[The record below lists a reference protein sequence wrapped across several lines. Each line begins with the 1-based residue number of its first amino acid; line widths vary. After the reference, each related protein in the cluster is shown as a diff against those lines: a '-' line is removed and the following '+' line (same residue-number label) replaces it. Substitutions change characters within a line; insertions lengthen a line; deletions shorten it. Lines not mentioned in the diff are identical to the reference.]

1 MAYRNQAAIRMD
13 ADDSILFRRSTLVED
28 FTPPTT
34 LLRLAGAA
42 QPVHLP
48 SLAPMVIATEDAE
61 AAQTVLLRC
70 GCAGCMK
77 MSKNT
82 DGFAFDG
89 VGDDKDIAPTAPVLI
104 TTDVHADDATTTA
117 TLELDGAHVIAAIDT
132 VGDMDWFKVHF
143 EAGQTY
149 DVSMFLKVGG
159 PNAVPLADAFL
170 ELYDANGTFILSADG
185 GGPNTPSGLDA
196 ILTYTAEVTGDYY
209 INARSF
215 DNEPADGTNGEFVGD
230 YEIFLTSVDANAP
243 GSYVPF
249 YSPDSPLHSIDWG
262 SVFDRSSR
270 NPDGDNG
277 SRPNYRTPDGGSPI
291 TNNEYGITGKNVIT
305 YYFAKQGDVFVDE
318 EPGGIATMVQAKNM
332 LQWEKDAF
340 RVALDQFENVAD
352 IIYIEVATRAE
363 ADLKFITYQGTPGV
377 GASLLGR
384 MSPPNEPNE
393 GQAEFNSG
401 DVRWTEAGVSQGG
414 FYFTTLLHEFGH
426 GHGMAHPHDNGGRS
440 SVMRGAGPSED
451 AGSVPIGGTLGDFDL
466 SQQVFTMMSYND
478 GWQSSPYGMPS
489 SGGITG
495 TNASPF
501 GWMGTLGALDIAV
514 IQDKYGVNEEYNSGA
529 NIYSLKDENAAGTFY
544 SSIWDGGGTD
554 EIRYTGAR
562 DANIDL
568 RAASLQYEQGGGGW
582 MNYAFGIHGGYT
594 IANGV
599 VIENGTTGSGND
611 SLRGN
616 EAANV
621 LRGNAGND
629 TIGGFGG
636 NDRLEGGAGDDI
648 VDGGLGNDNLIGGD
662 GNDQLTDTGGT
673 SDQLYGQNG
682 NDVLAIARAAGG
694 AGSFV
699 LDGGAGD
706 DRFILSALSGMT
718 QARGGDGLDRFEAH
732 GSATVTGGL
741 GVDTIRIEGDFAA
754 GAVVAV
760 EDFTAGAGGDRLDLA
775 GFMTAKFTNWDG
787 VANPTSTGHVRV
799 IASATGSVVQ
809 VDLNGGSNSWVT
821 VATLKGVSP
830 GQLTAENLGF
840 AQTGG
845 ANGIVGTAGNDTLNG
860 SAGAD
865 TILGLAGDDILKGN
879 GGNDEL
885 QGDGG
890 KDKLYG
896 LDGDDA
902 LYGGDDIDQLLGGN
916 GNDALFGDA
925 GDDIL
930 IGGLGKDTLT
940 GGAGRDSFSYTL
952 TAESAVGAADRIL
965 DFSASQG
972 DKLNVK
978 GVDANTGLAG
988 DQAFAFVAAFDG
1000 HAAQAVRAY
1009 DGVANLTTLS
1019 FDTNGDAVAD
1029 MVIELNGNVT
1039 SGWIL

>member
-1 MAYRNQAAIRMD
+1 MAYRTQAAIRMD
-13 ADDSILFRRSTLVED
+13 AENDILFRREMFGDDDRMARTSHSFADLMTTTSLVSSNGGSTTVSNGGFD
-28 FTPPTT
+28 WV
-34 LLRLAGAA
+34 AYAA
-42 QPVHLP
+42 ALKH
-48 SLAPMVIATEDAE
+48 DH
-61 AAQTVLLRC
+61 
-70 GCAGCMK
+70 GHG
-77 MSKNT
+77 

-89 VGDDKDIAPTAPVLI
+89 VGDDKDGPLPTLPLLI
-104 TTDVHADDATTTA
+104 TTDLQPQDTSTTA
-117 TLELDGAHVIAAIDT
+117 TLTVDGAHVISSIDMIA
-132 VGDMDWFKVHF
+132 DEDWFAVTF

-149 DVSMFLKVGG
+149 DISMFLTTSG
-159 PNAVPLADAFL
+159 PNLVPLADAYI
-170 ELYDANGTFILSADG
+170 ELYDAGGTFLLSADG

-196 ILTYTAEVTGDYY
+196 IMTYTAQASGTYY
-209 INARSF
+209 VNARAF
-215 DNEPADGTNGEFVGD
+215 DNVPADGTRGDFVGD
-230 YEIFLTSVDANAP
+230 YELFVTSVDESDPTA
-243 GSYVPF
+243 YVPF

-277 SRPNYRTPDGGSPI
+277 SRPNYRVPDGGTPI
-291 TNNEYGITGKNVIT
+291 TNNEYGITGKNVIS

-318 EPGGIATMVQAKNM
+318 EPGGLATMIQAKDM

-340 RVALDQFENVAD
+340 RAALDLYENVAD
-352 IIYIEVATRAE
+352 IIYIEVDNRAE

-401 DVRWTEAGVSQGG
+401 DVRWTEEGVSQGG
-414 FYFTTLLHEFGH
+414 FYFSTLLHEFGH

-440 SVMRGAGPSED
+440 SIMRGAGPSDDPVEG
-451 AGSVPIGGTLGDFDL
+451 AIGGQLGDYDL
-466 SQQVFTMMSYND
+466 SQQVFTIMSYND
-478 GWQSSPYGMPS
+478 GWQTSPYGGPS
-489 SGGITG
+489 AGGITG
-495 TNASPF
+495 TDADPF
-501 GWMGTLGALDIAV
+501 GWMGSLGALDIAV
-514 IQDKYGVNEEYNSGA
+514 IQDKYGVNEDYNSGA
-529 NIYSLKDENAAGTFY
+529 NIYSLKDVNAAGTFY
-544 SSIWDGGGTD
+544 STIWDGGGTD

-568 RAASLQYEQGGGGW
+568 RAASLQYEEGGGGW
-582 MNYAFGIHGGYT
+582 MNYATGIYGGYT

-616 EAANV
+616 DANNT

-636 NDRLEGGAGDDI
+636 NDRLEGGAGDDSL
-648 VDGGLGNDNLIGGD
+648 DGGLGNDNLIGGD
-662 GNDQLTDTGGT
+662 GNDSLTDTGGT
-673 SDQLYGQNG
+673 TEQLYGQNG
-682 NDVLAIARAAGG
+682 DDVLSITRAAGG
-694 AGSFV
+694 TGNFV
-699 LDGGAGD
+699 LDGGAGA
-706 DRFILSALSGMT
+706 DRFVLGALSGIT
-718 QARGGDGLDRFEAH
+718 QAKGGADNDRFEAH
-732 GSATVTGGL
+732 GAATVTGGT
-741 GVDTIRIEGDFAA
+741 GVDTIRIEGDFAS

-760 EDFTAGAGGDRLDLA
+760 EDFTAGAGGDRLDLSA
-775 GFMTAKFTNWDG
+775 FMTARFTGWDG

-799 IASATGSVVQ
+799 VASATGSTVQ
-809 VDLNGGSNSWVT
+809 VDLNGGGNSWT
-821 VATLKGVSP
+821 TIATLKGVSP

-840 AQTGG
+840 ALSGG
-845 ANGIVGTAGNDTLNG
+845 ANGITGTAGNDILNG
-860 SAGAD
+860 SNGVD
-865 TILGLAGDDILKGN
+865 IILGLQGDDTLKGN

-902 LYGGDDIDQLLGGN
+902 LYGGDDIDQMLGGN
-916 GNDALFGDA
+916 GDDALYGEA
-925 GDDIL
+925 GDDIMVGGFGKDSL
-930 IGGLGKDTLT
+930 TGGLGKD
-940 GGAGRDSFSYTL
+940 SFSYSL
-952 TAESAVGAADRIL
+952 VSESAAGAADRIL
-965 DFSASQG
+965 DFNASQG
-972 DKLNVK
+972 DKLNLK
-978 GVDANTGLAG
+978 SVDADTGVAG
-988 DQAFAFVAAFDG
+988 DQAFVFVSAFDG

-1019 FDTNGDAVAD
+1019 FDVNGDAVAD

>member
-1 MAYRNQAAIRMD
+1 MAYRLKSLQRFETQ
-13 ADDSILFRRSTLVED
+13 DDVIASRSLFREDLALGSSSYADFTDAHVPTSAPLATEIVQAQDVETSTL
-28 FTPPTT
+28 
-34 LLRLAGAA
+34 
-42 QPVHLP
+42 
-48 SLAPMVIATEDAE
+48 
-61 AAQTVLLRC
+61 LLRC
-70 GCAGCMK
+70 GCYSCLK
-77 MSKNT
+77 SVKND
-82 DGFAFDG
+82 DGFAVDG
-89 VGDDKDIAPTAPVLI
+89 VGDGKGVAPPAPLLI
-104 TTDVHADDATTTA
+104 TTDVHPGDATTTA
-117 TLELDGAHVIAAIDT
+117 TLELDGPHVIAAIDT
-132 VGDMDWFKVHF
+132 VGDTDWFRIEL

-149 DVSMFLKVGG
+149 DISMFLKIGG
-159 PNAVPLADAFL
+159 PNGVPLADAFI
-170 ELYDANGTFILSADG
+170 ELYDASGNFIVSADG

-196 ILTYTAEVTGDYY
+196 ILTYTAEATGTYFV
-209 INARSF
+209 NARSF

-230 YEIFLTSVDANAP
+230 YEIFLSSVDPNAP
-243 GSYVPF
+243 GAYVPF

-277 SRPNYRTPDGGSPI
+277 SRPNYRAPDGGSPI

-318 EPGGIATMVQAKNM
+318 EPGGLATMIQAKNM
-332 LQWEKDAF
+332 TQWEKDAF
-340 RVALDQFENVAD
+340 RLALDQFENVAD
-352 IIYIEVATRAE
+352 IIYLEVSTRAE
-363 ADLKFITYQGTPGV
+363 ADLKFVTYQGTPGV

-401 DVRWTEAGVSQGG
+401 DVRWTEAGLSQGG

-440 SVMRGAGPSED
+440 SVMRGAGPSDDPAEG
-451 AGSVPIGGTLGDFDL
+451 AIGGQLGDFEL

-478 GWQSSPYGMPS
+478 GWQSSPYGMPR

-495 TNASPF
+495 TEVDHF
-501 GWMGTLGALDIAV
+501 GWMGTLGAFDIAV
-514 IQDKYGVNEEYNSGA
+514 IQDKYGVNEEFNAGA
-529 NIYSLKDENAAGTFY
+529 NIYVMKDVNTAGTFY
-544 SSIWDGGGTD
+544 QSIWDGGGTD
-554 EIRYTGAR
+554 EIRYSGAR

-568 RAASLQYEQGGGGW
+568 RAASLQYEEGGGGW
-582 MNYAFGIHGGYT
+582 MNYAYGIHGGYT

-611 SLRGN
+611 TLRGN
-616 EAANV
+616 DVANT
-621 LRGNAGND
+621 LKGNAGND
-629 TIGGFGG
+629 VIVGWGG
-636 NDRLEGGAGDDI
+636 NDRLEGGAGDDQI
-648 VDGGLGNDNLIGGD
+648 DGGLGNDNLIGGD
-662 GNDQLTDTGGT
+662 GADILTDTGGAA
-673 SDQLYGQNG
+673 DQMYGQNG
-682 NDVLAIARAAGG
+682 NDVLTITRAAGG
-694 AGSFV
+694 TGSFV

-706 DRFILSALSGMT
+706 DRFVLAALSGMT

-732 GSATVTGGL
+732 GSATITGGL

-760 EDFTAGAGGDRLDLA
+760 EDFTAGAGGDRLDMSSYMVA
-775 GFMTAKFTNWDG
+775 RFTNWDG
-787 VANPTSTGHVRV
+787 TSNPTSTGHVRV
-799 IASATGSVVQ
+799 TASATGSIVQ
-809 VDLNGGSNSWVT
+809 VDLNGGGNSWT
-821 VATLKGVSP
+821 TIATLKGVSP

-840 AQTGG
+840 ALTGG
-845 ANGIVGTAGNDTLNG
+845 ASGITGTAGNDTLNG
-860 SAGAD
+860 GAGPD
-865 TILGLAGDDILKGN
+865 IILGLTGDDILKGN

-896 LDGDDA
+896 LDGDDS

-940 GGAGRDSFSYTL
+940 GGLGKDSFNYTL
-952 TAESAVGAADRIL
+952 TAESAAGAADRIL
-965 DFSASQG
+965 DFNASQG

-978 GVDANTGLAG
+978 GVDADVNLAG
-988 DQAFAFVAAFDG
+988 DQAFVFVTAFDG
-1000 HAAQAVRAY
+1000 HAAQAVRAF
-1009 DGVANLTTLS
+1009 DAGLNLTTLS

-1039 SGWIL
+1039 GGWIL